1 MSAQRVAEE
10 VIATVDLQPE
20 ELLVP
25 IDTDAGHGL
34 GKPVSKQIDERADV
48 LAFLELALGSREAR
62 STLTRWAADG

>member
-1 MSAQRVAEE
+1 VAEE

-48 LAFLELALGSREAR
+48 LAFLELALGSRGAR